1 MPTLPV
7 NAMTHTVQNPPH
19 DSVVN
24 IAAYRFVQLDE
35 LEKLRA
41 QLRAIVESAELRG
54 TILLSPEGLNLFLA
68 GSRAGVDQFL
78 EYLLADSRFAEM
90 EVKESL
96 NNYQPFNRMLIK
108 IKSEIISF
116 GMPGI
121 APEQQTSPKLEARQ
135 LKQWLDEGRHVHLLD
150 TRNNYEV
157 DVGTFTDAIRPDID
171 NFREFPDAVSR
182 LPETMKDEPIV
193 MFCTG
198 GIRCEKAGPYME
210 QAGFQQVYQ
219 LDGGILKYFEECGG
233 DHYTGDCFVFDQRVA
248 VDPQLTETRHTQC
261 YICQEV
267 VTPEEQ
273 ESPKYTRGVS
283 CPRCFRPSDEIV
295 ARTVAERNRQL
306 QELTR
311 RLPGSRP
318 YFNRRPLNVPARYDG
333 FTLLDFLADW
343 HPQVPREEWQGKI
356 EHGKI
361 VPGQRYG
368 RRKKRRKSAEEPI
381 PLPVD
386 RIVRGGERFENLL
399 PGTVEPEVNGKL
411 QVIHEDDQFVVIN
424 KPAPLPLHPSGRFNR
439 NTVQY
444 LLDQLYRPQHPLFV
458 HRLDANT
465 SGVLV
470 LCRKKAIARVVAPQ
484 FEQRIV
490 RKTYLARIKGAPADD
505 QFVCDV
511 PISRTPGP
519 GGLRL
524 PDSKNGLQAETEFT
538 VLRRFENQTTLLE
551 VRPLSGRTN
560 QIRIHLAHLGLP
572 IVGDPAWTSDQSQRS
587 SRTLS
592 IEEPPMCLHASAIQL
607 TDANGEL
614 RVFRVPDPMWAVDS

>member
-1 MPTLPV
+1 MNLDVQSISPTCI
-7 NAMTHTVQNPPH
+7 
-19 DSVVN
+19 VN

-35 LEKLRA
+35 LE
-41 QLRAIVESAELRG
+41 QLRADLRSVVEHTELKG
-54 TILLSPEGLNLFLA
+54 TVLLSPEGINLFLA
-68 GSRAGVDQFL
+68 GERAGVDQFL
-78 EYLLADSRFAEM
+78 SHLRSDERFAQI

-96 NNYQPFNRMLIK
+96 NDYQPFNRMLIK

-121 APEQQTSPKLEARQ
+121 APQQQTSPKMPAHQ
-135 LKQWLDEGRHVHLLD
+135 LKQWLDDGRSVHLLD

-157 DVGTFTDAIRPDID
+157 DLGTFTNAIRPDID
-171 NFREFPDAVSR
+171 NFREFPDAVSQ
-182 LPETMKDEPIV
+182 LPESMKNEPIV

-210 QAGFQQVYQ
+210 QAGFKQVYQ

-248 VDPQLTETRHTQC
+248 VDPQLQETLHTQC

-267 VTPEEQ
+267 VTPEAQQQKEYV
-273 ESPKYTRGVS
+273 PGVS
-283 CPRCFRPSDEIV
+283 CPQCFRPADEVIE
-295 ARTVAERNRQL
+295 RRVAERNKSLAQL
-306 QELTR
+306 TQV
-311 RLPGSRP
+311 LPGSTP

-333 FTLLDFLADW
+333 FQLLDFLADW
-343 HPQVPREEWQGKI
+343 HPQVPREAWQKKI
-356 EHGKI
+356 ARSEV

-368 RRKKRRKSAEEPI
+368 RRKKRRKSPEETL
-381 PLPVD
+381 PLAPD

-399 PGTVEPEVNGKL
+399 PGTIEPDVNGDLKL
-411 QVIHEDDQFVVIN
+411 IYEDDQFVVVN
-424 KPAPLPLHPSGRFNR
+424 KPAPLPLHASGRFNR
-439 NTVQY
+439 NTIQY
-444 LLDQLYRPQHPLFV
+444 LLDQLYRPEHPLFV

-484 FEQRIV
+484 FEQRVV
-490 RKTYLARIKGAPADD
+490 RKTYLARVQGTPAEDV
-505 QFVCDV
+505 FHCDV
-511 PISRTPGP
+511 GIAKSPGP

-524 PDSKNGLQAETEFT
+524 PDPEAGLEAETEFT
-538 VLRRFENQTTLLE
+538 VLERFEDGTTLLE

-560 QIRIHLAHLGLP
+560 QIRIHLGYLQLP
-572 IVGDPAWTSDQSQRS
+572 ILGDPAWHPDETQRS

-592 IEEPPMCLHASAIQL
+592 VDERPMCLHASQIQL
-607 TDANGEL
+607 ADVNGEL
-614 RVFRVPDPMWAVDS
+614 RVFRATDPEWAAPA